1 MIITQRLG
9 TKLQAEQKLF
19 HRQIVIE
26 GSNTQLGFILAF
38 TWTLTTKHF
47 SKYAFMTKCMLQAAD
62 LIECREQMQFE
73 EISHSFGIVTRRVE
87 LIDKNIAS
95 K

>member
-1 MIITQRLG
+1 VIITQRLG

-38 TWTLTTKHF
+38 TWTLTIKHF

-62 LIECREQMQFE
+62 LIECREQLQIRRNQSFVRN
-73 EISHSFGIVTRRVE
+73 SYSPCGADWQKHS
-87 LIDKNIAS
+87 
-95 K
+95 